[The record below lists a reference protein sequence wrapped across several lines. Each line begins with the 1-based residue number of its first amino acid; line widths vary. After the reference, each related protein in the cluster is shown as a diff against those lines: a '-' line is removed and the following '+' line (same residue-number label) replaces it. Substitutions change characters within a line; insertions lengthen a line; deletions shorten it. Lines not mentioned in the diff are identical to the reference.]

1 MSVAHTY
8 PSQISARRAGRFGKI
23 AVVVGAGLLALA
35 FLQPLAVSAEPEHQ
49 TAAQQAA
56 SEQPKAETEAAPP
69 VRKAVRVI
77 PIWNVSPDQAQ
88 KN

>member
-23 AVVVGAGLLALA
+23 AVAVGAGLLSLAL
-35 FLQPLAVSAEPEHQ
+35 LQPLAVSADTEHQ
-49 TAAQQAA
+49 TVTQQIKPEQSKPEAEAAQ
-56 SEQPKAETEAAPP
+56 PP
-69 VRKAVRVI
+69 KAVRVI
-77 PIWNVSPDQAQ
+77 PIWNVAPDQAQ

>member
-23 AVVVGAGLLALA
+23 AVALGAALLALS
-35 FLQPLAVSAEPEHQ
+35 FLQPLAVNAEPEHQ
-49 TAAQQAA
+49 PAAQQTA
-56 SEQPKAETEAAPP
+56 SEQPKAETEAAQPA
-69 VRKAVRVI
+69 RKAVRVI